1 MRCFDIPFR
10 GCRRQARGRP
20 AGGLARVAA
29 CAVLLALPG
38 VARASSV
45 PPSFVGV
52 SASYPLIDAAPAD
65 APHPLDLM
73 VSSGVQSFRT
83 PFYWALAQPY
93 ERMSDVPP
101 DERDRYR
108 DEGGVPTDY
117 TQLDAAVTTAAERR
131 LTLLPVVLLAP
142 RWDARQP
149 GVFASPPRVPQPYA
163 DFMAALVRRYGPGGA
178 FWTEH
183 PELVAQPIR
192 RWQIWN
198 EPSLTDFWSRQPFA
212 PGYVKLLRHSRRAIK
227 AADPGAAIVLGGL
240 PNKSWDALDKV
251 YRAGGR
257 GLFDVAAFHPFTA
270 TVSGVK
276 TILEKDREVMARNG
290 DRRKPLWIT
299 ELSWTSAKGKTTQ
312 KFGFEETPRGQ
323 AKKLTAAYRML
334 AKLRHKLRVHR
345 VYWYTWITR
354 DASRSYPFDYAGLLR
369 LDGDR
374 LVRKPAFGA
383 FRKVALGLQG
393 CQSKRGRADRCAS

>member
-1 MRCFDIPFR
+1 M
-10 GCRRQARGRP
+10 RGRP
-20 AGGLARVAA
+20 AGRLAALVA
-29 CAVLLALPG
+29 CGVVLAFPG
-38 VARASSV
+38 VADAGSV

-52 SASYPLIDAAPAD
+52 SGGYPLIDAAPAD

-93 ERMSDVPP
+93 RRMSDVPP
-101 DERDRYR
+101 EEQGRYR

-117 TQLDAAVTTAAERR
+117 TLIDEAVAAAAERR
-131 LTLLPVVLLAP
+131 LTLVPVVLLAP
-142 RWDARQP
+142 QWDALQP
-149 GVFASPPRVPQPYA
+149 GVFASPPRAPQPYA
-163 DFMAALVRRYGPGGA
+163 NFLGALVRRYGPRGA

-198 EPSLTDFWSRQPFA
+198 EPSLKDFWSRQPFA
-212 PGYVKLLRHSRRAIK
+212 PGYVKLLRHARRAIK
-227 AADPGAAIVLGGL
+227 AADPSAAVVLAGL
-240 PNKSWDALDKV
+240 PNKSWDALDQV

-270 TVSGVK
+270 TVGGVK
-276 TILEKDREVMARNG
+276 MILEKDREVMARNG

-312 KFGFEETPRGQ
+312 RFGFEETPRGQ
-323 AKKLTAAYRML
+323 AKKLTAAYTML
-334 AKLRHKLRVHR
+334 AKLRHKLRIHR

-369 LDGDR
+369 LEGDR

-383 FRKVALGLQG
+383 FRKVALRLQG
-393 CQSKRGRADRCAS
+393 CESKRGRADRCAS